1 MTIFLLLDSHHSRQ
15 QAAFGQYPKPPD
27 LVGGEQVGINV
38 LFIIETCAKL
48 SHTRPEVVAFMR
60 GLADA
65 ELVRL
70 LSAWLVAGDFL

>member
-1 MTIFLLLDSHHSRQ
+1 VTIFLLLDSHHSRQ

-65 ELVRL
+65 ERVRL

>member
-1 MTIFLLLDSHHSRQ
+1 MTIFLLLDSHHPRQ
-15 QAAFGQYPKPPD
+15 QAAFGQYPKAPI

-48 SHTRPEVVAFMR
+48 SYTRPEVVAFMH

-65 ELVRL
+65 ERL